1 MLISQRMKALLINGS
16 PNANGNTFHALSMVA
31 EGLRAGGAEAEIIQI
46 GTKAVQGCIGCRRC
60 LKTGRCGMNDELY
73 NTIYDKL
80 DEVDAII
87 IGSPTYFAGP
97 NGSLCALLDRLYY
110 SAGSKLAYKPGAA
123 IAVARRGG
131 ASTTLDRLN
140 KYITYNNQPLV
151 SSFYWNM
158 IYGMRPG
165 EVQLDPEGCQTMRN
179 LGRNLAWLMQCIANG
194 PAHPTLDEPRA
205 WTHFVR

>member
-1 MLISQRMKALLINGS
+1 MKALLSNGS
-16 PNANGNTFHALSMVA
+16 PNAKGNTFHALNMVA
-31 EGLRAGGAEAEIIQI
+31 DGLKAGGVEPIMIQI
-46 GTKAVQGCIGCRRC
+46 GTKAVQGCIGCRSC
-60 LKTGRCGMNDELY
+60 LKNGRCGMNDELY
-73 NTIYDKL
+73 NSIYGML
-80 DEVDAII
+80 DEIGAIV

-110 SAGSKLAYKPGAA
+110 SAGSKLAYKPGAT

-140 KYITYNNQPLV
+140 KSITYNNQPLV

-158 IYGMRPG
+158 IYGMRSG

-179 LGRNLAWLMQCIANG
+179 LGRNLAWLMQCIAGG